1 MNDLSGTTLGAY
13 QLLDVLGKGGMA
25 TVYRAY
31 QINVGREVAMKL
43 LSPDLAD
50 EPEFISRFQHEAQL
64 AAGLQH
70 PNIVAVHDFGRA
82 GSYTYLVMRLM
93 EGGSLEHL
101 LNGGRL
107 SSDRVI
113 QLTGQIASALDYAHG
128 RGIVHRDLKPTNV
141 LLDVSGNAAL
151 TDFGI
156 AKLMVGDQITGLTA
170 AGTVMGTPTYMA
182 PEQWRSEPVDARTDI
197 YALGVMI
204 FQMLAGRVPFSSE
217 TPHGLMYQHLDA
229 PPPPLRAIRP
239 DLPLAVEPVLR
250 KALAKHRQDRPASAG
265 ELAHDLETALR
276 FPAEAAST
284 PLPPRPRPPEP
295 RPPEPRP
302 IEHRPIE
309 PREPRPDERT
319 NDSPYILSRAEDRP
333 FAPLSRGQ
341 TPSPPPVEVPP
352 LVPYRPPRRP
362 APDRYEEPET
372 LHITRFLG
380 TFIAVAIGI
389 GILLGIAVAI
399 AVLLAPKDNAP
410 QEPTLPVVPS
420 GPTAVPDDLR
430 PGAAIQS
437 PDNNTVVELGR
448 TVTIRFIARGSQGI
462 TRVELQRFDQTLNFI
477 SAGGET
483 TFSGWFDY
491 MAASTGTHQL
501 EIVPWSGDIRG
512 IPATLTLIVR

>member
-13 QLLDVLGKGGMA
+13 QLLDVLGRGGMA

-31 QINVGREVAMKL
+31 QINVGRAVAMKI
-43 LSPDLAD
+43 LSPDLAG

-70 PNIVAVHDFGRA
+70 PNIVAVHDFGRVD
-82 GSYTYLVMRLM
+82 SYTYLVMRLM
-93 EGGSLEHL
+93 EGGSLDHL

-107 SSDRVI
+107 STDRVI
-113 QLTGQIASALDYAHG
+113 QLTGQIASALDYAHA

-141 LLDVSGNAAL
+141 LLDASGNAAL

-156 AKLMVGDQITGLTA
+156 AKLVSGDQITGLTA

-197 YALGVMI
+197 YALGVI
-204 FQMLAGRVPFSSE
+204 VFLMLAGRVPFSSE

-239 DLPLAVEPVLR
+239 DLPLAVEPVIR
-250 KALAKHRQDRPASAG
+250 KALAKNRQDRPASAG

-276 FPAEAAST
+276 FPEAAAYT
-284 PLPPRPRPPEP
+284 PLPPRPRPTEP
-295 RPPEPRP
+295 
-302 IEHRPIE
+302 HPIE
-309 PREPRPDERT
+309 PREAPPNDRAG
-319 NDSPYILSRAEDRP
+319 DSPFILSRAEDRP
-333 FAPLSRGQ
+333 FVRLSRGQ

-352 LVPYRPPRRP
+352 LVPYRPPRRT
-362 APDRYEEPET
+362 APDRYEEPDSG
-372 LHITRFLG
+372 HVTRFLG
-380 TFIAVAIGI
+380 TLIAVAVGI

-399 AVLLAPKDNAP
+399 ALLLSPNNSP
-410 QEPTLPVVPS
+410 QEPTLPYAPS
-420 GPTAVPDDLR
+420 GPTAVPDDMR

-448 TVTIRFIARGSQGI
+448 SVTIRFIARGSQGI
-462 TRVELQRFDQTLNFI
+462 TRVELRRFDQTINVV

-483 TFSGWFDY
+483 TFSGGFDY
-491 MAASTGTHQL
+491 VAASTGTHQL

-512 IPATLTLIVR
+512 TPATLTLIVR

>member
-31 QINVGREVAMKL
+31 QLNVGREVAMKL
-43 LSPDLAD
+43 LSPDLAE

-82 GSYTYLVMRLM
+82 GAYTYLVMRLM
-93 EGGSLEHL
+93 EGGNLDHL

-107 SSDRVI
+107 STDRVI
-113 QLTGQIASALDYAHG
+113 QLTGQIASALDYAHA

-156 AKLMVGDQITGLTA
+156 AKLVGGDQITGLTA

-204 FQMLAGRVPFSSE
+204 FQMLAGRVPFASE

-250 KALAKHRQDRPASAG
+250 KALAKHRQERPASAG
-265 ELAHDLETALR
+265 ELARDLETALR
-276 FPAEAAST
+276 FPAEAAYT
-284 PLPPRPRPPEP
+284 PLPPRPYPTEP
-295 RPPEPRP
+295 RPTDP
-302 IEHRPIE
+302 RPIE
-309 PREPRPDERT
+309 PRPDDRA
-319 NDSPYILSRAEDRP
+319 NDSPYILSRAEERP
-333 FAPLSRGQ
+333 FVPLSRGQ
-341 TPSPPPVEVPP
+341 TPSQPPVEVPP
-352 LVPYRPPRRP
+352 LAPYRPSRRP
-362 APDRYEEPET
+362 PPDRYEEPDT
-372 LHITRFLG
+372 VHVTRFLG
-380 TFIAVAIGI
+380 TFIAVAVGI

-399 AVLLAPKDNAP
+399 ALLLSPNNNAP
-410 QEPTLPVVPS
+410 QEPTLPAVPS

-448 TVTIRFIARGSQGI
+448 SVTIRFIARGSQGI
-462 TRVELQRFDQTLNFI
+462 TRVELRRFDQPLDVMT
-477 SAGGET
+477 AGGET
-483 TFSGWFDY
+483 MFSGSFDY

-512 IPATLTLIVR
+512 TPATLTLIVR